1 MILYEC
7 NYVIFCDC
15 MCCFFKK
22 RSVFISI
29 LVSIRPPLP
38 NKRNENKL
46 KTLDSPHDD
55 VKVNLTSL
63 SIRSPETRLLL
74 YLNLTKTETFT
85 KLSK

>member
-1 MILYEC
+1 MS
-7 NYVIFCDC
+7 VIMLFSVIVCVV
-15 MCCFFKK
+15 FFKK

-63 SIRSPETRLLL
+63 SIRSPETLV
-74 YLNLTKTETFT
+74 YFCI
-85 KLSK
+85 